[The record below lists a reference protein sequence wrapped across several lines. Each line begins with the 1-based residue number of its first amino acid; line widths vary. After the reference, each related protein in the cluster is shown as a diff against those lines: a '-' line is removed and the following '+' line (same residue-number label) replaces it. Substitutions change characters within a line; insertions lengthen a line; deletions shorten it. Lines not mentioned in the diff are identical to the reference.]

1 MTTLYLLGAITL
13 VILGLITALKIQNAK
28 AKTAEAKAQAAE
40 ATAESATK
48 VVEQQAKTTEA
59 LSNVEKGINEEHVEE
74 QKKIAAGDRGHF
86 NRSSF

>member
-13 VILGLITALKIQNAK
+13 VILGLIAALKIQNAK
-28 AKTAEAKAQAAE
+28 AKTAE

-59 LSNVEKGINEEHVEE
+59 LSNVEKDINVEHVEE
-74 QKKIAAGDRGHF
+74 QKKIAAGDKGHF